1 MKKIVLISA
10 LVFIIA
16 VLSFSFISCKAAI
29 IEQDPFDRSAVKALP
44 LDEKVSVGDIT
55 WDIIDVEYLG
65 SEIPSTEGGLVL
77 EPTYGRFISV
87 DFTVVNAGEEVR
99 TIVNLTIIDS
109 KGREF
114 PICAEAYGYL
124 GVEDACLL
132 VDVAPG
138 DSENFFATF
147 DVPLDSVDLI
157 LEVSDLGRPPVEK
170 AYIDL
175 GLYGYIF

>member
-16 VLSFSFISCKAAI
+16 VLSVSFISCKAGVI
-29 IEQDPFDRSAVKALP
+29 KQDPFDRSGISKLP
-44 LDEKVSVGDIT
+44 VDEKVSVGDIT

-65 SEIPSTEGGLVL
+65 SEILSAEGGLTL
-77 EPTYGRFISV
+77 KPTYGRFVAI
-87 DFTVVNAGEEVR
+87 DFTVENAGEEVR
-99 TIVNLTIIDS
+99 TIVNLIIIDS

-124 GVEDACLL
+124 GVEEACLL

-138 DSENFFATF
+138 TTQAFFATF
-147 DVPLDSVDLI
+147 DVPLDSVDLL
-157 LEVSDLGRPPVEK
+157 LEVSDLGAPPEEK

-175 GLYGYIF
+175 GL

>member
-1 MKKIVLISA
+1 MKKIAFIFVLI
-10 LVFIIA
+10 FIIA
-16 VLSFSFISCKAAI
+16 VLSVSFISCKAAI
-29 IEQDPFDRSAVKALP
+29 IEQDPFDRSAIKTLP
-44 LDEKVSVGDIT
+44 VDEKVSVGDIT
-55 WDIIDVEYLG
+55 WDIMEVEYLG

-87 DFTVVNAGEEVR
+87 EFTVENTGEEVR
-99 TIVNLTIIDS
+99 TIINLVIIDS

-114 PICAEAYGYL
+114 PVCAEVYGYL
-124 GVEDACLL
+124 GADDACLL

-138 DSENFFATF
+138 ASQDFYAAF

-157 LEVSDLGRPPVEK
+157 LEVSDLGAPPVEK

-175 GLYGYIF
+175 GL